1 LKKRTNILIL
11 AMILS
16 FGVYSQTH
24 TGQFIELTKN
34 RNEIKI
40 PEFSY
45 ATLQIESEIEKIR
58 EVKDHNEYPYKI
70 RIEKNGSF
78 EIDTSKIK
86 GEKLNLYFHGEDY
99 AYLVLK
105 NIPKSK
111 LKEFIRIIP
120 IVKIEWKAT
129 CGRDCFTVD
138 QKRTYKRKILTVNN
152 AELKIEY
159 KKKKNEY
166 VPSEIISQI
175 WAPDGKYYY
184 EFEYKK

>member
-1 LKKRTNILIL
+1 LRKRTSILIL
-11 AMILS
+11 ALILS

-24 TGQFIELTKN
+24 RGQFIELTKN
-34 RNEIKI
+34 ENEVKI

-45 ATLQIESEIEKIR
+45 ATLQIESDVEKIR
-58 EVKDHNEYPYKI
+58 PIKDYNEYPYEV

-111 LKEFIRIIP
+111 LKEIIKIIP
-120 IVKIEWKAT
+120 IVKIVWKAT
-129 CGRDCFTVD
+129 CGKDCFTVD

-152 AELKIEY
+152 TESKFEY
-159 KKKKNEY
+159 KRKENEF
-166 VPSEIISQI
+166 VPSEIIKQI
-175 WAPDGKYYY
+175 WLFDGKYYY
-184 EFEYKK
+184 EFEYKR